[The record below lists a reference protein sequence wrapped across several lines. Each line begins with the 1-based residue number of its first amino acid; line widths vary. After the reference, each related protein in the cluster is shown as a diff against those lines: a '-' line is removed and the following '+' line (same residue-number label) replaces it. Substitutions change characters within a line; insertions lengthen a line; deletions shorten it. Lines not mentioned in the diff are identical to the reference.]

1 MKTNHVNPPE
11 AIQIAIDLESERNFG
26 MHWGTFQLTDE
37 EILEPP
43 KLLKESLRDQ
53 GLPDN
58 FFNIL
63 RPGQI
68 VEL

>member
-1 MKTNHVNPPE
+1 MKTNHVNPHE
-11 AIQIAIDLESERNFG
+11 AIQIAIDLESKKNFG

-43 KLLKESLRDQ
+43 KLLKESLKDK
-53 GLPDN
+53 GLPED

-63 RPGQI
+63 KPGQV